1 MKMNEIEILKSGAE
15 EIGISLTDKQVDQF
29 LKYMEMLIEWN
40 KKMNLT
46 GITEPVE
53 IIKRHF
59 LDCLSVARMED
70 FKQSGSLIDV
80 GTGAG
85 FPGLP
90 LKIAFPELEVTLVDS
105 LQKRIGFLEA
115 VVGELGLDNVACVH
129 SRAEDL
135 GKDNHYREAFDM
147 CVSRAVAHLAVLCEY
162 CLPFIKL
169 GGKFYSFKSQN
180 MEEEKNES
188 IEAIAL
194 LGGEIE
200 RIQDTA
206 IPHTDITHSMIQI
219 GKSSHTPDQY
229 PRKAGKPTKSP
240 LGIKK

>member
-1 MKMNEIEILKSGAE
+1 MTEIEILKLGAE
-15 EIGISLTDKQVDQF
+15 EIGVKLTDKQVDQF
-29 LKYMEMLIEWN
+29 MKYMEMLIEWN
-40 KKMNLT
+40 KKLNLT
-46 GITEPVE
+46 AIIEPME
-53 IIKRHF
+53 IIKKHF
-59 LDCLSVARMED
+59 LDCLSVSRMAD

-115 VVGELGLDNVACVH
+115 VVNELELENVLCVH
-129 SRAEDL
+129 GRAEDL
-135 GKDNHYREAFDM
+135 GKNELYREGFDM

-162 CLPFIKL
+162 CLPFIKK
-169 GGKFYSFKSQN
+169 GGKFFSFKAQDIQVEK
-180 MEEEKNES
+180 EES
-188 IEAIAL
+188 LEAIEI
-194 LGGEIE
+194 LGGTIE
-200 RIQDTA
+200 LIQDSS
-206 IPHTDITHSMIQI
+206 IPYTDITHSMIQI
-219 GKSSHTPDQY
+219 AKIDHTPEKY